1 MKLGTSDLDV
11 SPLCLGGNP
20 FGWTADEATSF
31 AVLDAYADAGGNFID
46 TADRYT
52 FHVPGNS
59 GGESET
65 IIGRWLKSRGCR
77 DQMVIATKVGA
88 LPGLDNLARPTIR
101 RAAADSL
108 RRLGTDHIDLYFA
121 HVDDLGTPLA
131 ETLAAFDELVRAGM
145 VRYIAASNFT
155 ADRLAESL
163 RTSAQ
168 EGFAAYVAVQ
178 TEYNLVQREHYER
191 RLAPTV
197 ANAGLACLPY
207 VALARGFLTGKYRA
221 GGPTVDSPRASQART
236 HLDGNGP
243 AVLAAM
249 AEVAAAHRTTL
260 AAVALAWL
268 AAQPTVAT
276 PIAGARNPAQLADLL
291 PFLTLRLTAGELTLL
306 DRASATPPA
315 HRPV

>member
-31 AVLDAYADAGGNFID
+31 AVLDAYADAGGNFVD

-77 DQMVIATKVGA
+77 DRMVIATKVGA
-88 LPGLDNLARPTIR
+88 LPGLDNLARRTIR
-101 RAAADSL
+101 RAVADSL

-131 ETLAAFDELVRAGM
+131 ETLAAFDDLVRAGM

-163 RTSAQ
+163 RTSAR
-168 EGFAAYVAVQ
+168 EGFAAYVALQ
-178 TEYNLVQREHYER
+178 AEYNLVHRENYER

-221 GGPTVDSPRASQART
+221 GGPPVDSPRASQART

-276 PIAGARNPAQLADLL
+276 PIAGARNPAQIADLL

-306 DRASATPPA
+306 DRASAIPPA
-315 HRPV
+315 PSPA